1 MENNQ
6 LNSPKVFSHKGQG
19 KDSKDYAKKLFKAL
33 YLKPISRR
41 MAATKIGYPD
51 QTFMV
56 TQFIYDW
63 IEEGRAQV
71 IGVIKCERSGEFVQ
85 AVTTNPNFFKSIKN
99 NQLKMF

>member
-1 MENNQ
+1 MKKS
-6 LNSPKVFSHKGQG
+6 LNTSGNFLHKRQVQ
-19 KDSKDYAKKLFKAL
+19 DSKKDAEILFKAL

-56 TQFIYDW
+56 TQSVYDW
-63 IEEGRAQV
+63 IKQGRAQV
-71 IGVIKCERSGEFVQ
+71 IGVTKCERSGRFVQ
-85 AVTTNPNFFKSIKN
+85 AVTTNPNFFNSIKD

>member
-6 LNSPKVFSHKGQG
+6 TNSPIAFQHKRQR
-19 KDSKDYAKKLFKAL
+19 KDSKDYAIKLFKAL

-41 MAATKIGYPD
+41 MAATKIGFPD

-56 TQFIYDW
+56 TQFVYDW
-63 IEEGRAQV
+63 IKQGSAQV
-71 IGVIKCERSGEFVQ
+71 VGVVKCERSGQFVE

>member
-1 MENNQ
+1 MESNQ
-6 LNSPKVFSHKGQG
+6 LNSPIAFQHKRQG
-19 KDSKDYAKKLFKAL
+19 KDNKDYAKKLYKAL

-56 TQFIYDW
+56 TQFVYDW
-63 IEEGRAQV
+63 IKQGKAQV
-71 IGVIKCERSGEFVQ
+71 VGVVKCERSGHFVE
-85 AVTTNPNFFKSIKN
+85 AVTTNPNFFRSIKD